1 MLGEIM
7 KSLNDKIIL
16 SSGTEIPVLGFGTW
30 QAPDGEIAAS
40 AVTAAISAGY
50 RHIDTAAIYRNE
62 ESVGKAIAASG
73 IDRKDIF
80 VTTKLWNKCRTYD
93 LAYEAFER
101 SITKLGLDYIDLYLI
116 HWPASPSQFENWE
129 EQNLDTWRAMT
140 ELYKAGRIKAIG
152 VSNFM
157 PHHLAALMK
166 TEVAPMVN
174 QIELHPGYTQRETVA
189 FCRENGIAIE
199 AWSPLGSGRVLSDE
213 RLMKIA
219 AGYGKSV
226 AQLCIRW
233 CLQSGF
239 IPLPK
244 SVNSERIKENAD
256 VFDFEISGED
266 MEFINSMPDFA
277 ESGFHPDKAD
287 F

>member
-1 MLGEIM
+1 MNKLTDTFTLTGGV
-7 KSLNDKIIL
+7 K
-16 SSGTEIPVLGFGTW
+16 IPVIGFGTW
-30 QAPDGEIAAS
+30 QAQNGEIA
-40 AVTAAISAGY
+40 TAAVSAALKAGY

-62 ESVGKAIAASG
+62 ESVGKAIRESG
-73 IDRKDIF
+73 IAREEIF
-80 VTTKLWNKCRTYD
+80 VTTKLWNKCRTYE

-101 SITKLGLDYIDLYLI
+101 SISKLGLDYVDLYLI
-116 HWPASPSQFENWE
+116 HWPASPAQYENFE
-129 EQNLDTWRAMT
+129 QMNLDTWRAMT

-174 QIELHPGYTQRETVA
+174 QIELHPGYTQKETVD
-189 FCRENGIAIE
+189 FCRANGIAIE
-199 AWSPLGSGRVLSDE
+199 AWSPLGSGRVLSDG
-213 RLMKIA
+213 RLKKIA
-219 AGYGKSV
+219 DGYGKSV
-226 AQLCIRW
+226 AQLCVRW
-233 CLQSGF
+233 CLQNGF

-244 SVNSERIKENAD
+244 SVTESRIIENAN
-256 VFDFEISGED
+256 VFDFEISDAD
-266 MEFINSMPDFA
+266 MDFINSMPDFA

>member
-1 MLGEIM
+1 MNKLTDTFTLTGGV
-7 KSLNDKIIL
+7 K
-16 SSGTEIPVLGFGTW
+16 IPVIGFGTW
-30 QAPDGEIAAS
+30 QAQDGEIA
-40 AVTAAISAGY
+40 TAAVSAALKAGY

-62 ESVGKAIAASG
+62 ESVGKAIRESG
-73 IDRKDIF
+73 IAREEIF
-80 VTTKLWNKCRTYD
+80 VTTKLWNKCRTYE

-101 SITKLGLDYIDLYLI
+101 SISKLGLDYVDLYLI
-116 HWPASPSQFENWE
+116 HWPASPAQYENFE
-129 EQNLDTWRAMT
+129 QMNLDTWRAMT

-174 QIELHPGYTQRETVA
+174 QIELHPGYTQKETVD
-189 FCRENGIAIE
+189 FCRANGIAIE

-213 RLMKIA
+213 RLKRIA
-219 AGYGKSV
+219 DGYGKSV
-226 AQLCIRW
+226 AQLCVRW
-233 CLQSGF
+233 CLQNGF

-244 SVNSERIKENAD
+244 SVTESRIIENAN
-256 VFDFEISGED
+256 VFDFEISDAD
-266 MEFINSMPDFA
+266 MDFINSMPDFA